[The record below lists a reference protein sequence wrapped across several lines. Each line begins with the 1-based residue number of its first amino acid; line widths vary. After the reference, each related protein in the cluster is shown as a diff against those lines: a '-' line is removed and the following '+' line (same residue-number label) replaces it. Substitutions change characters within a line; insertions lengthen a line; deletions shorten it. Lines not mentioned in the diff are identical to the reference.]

1 MTNDKYRIDNH
12 KLIYHPQRIANW
24 LNGDNIYP
32 IYVEIGPAGQC
43 NCRCVFCSVDYIGYQ
58 NRFLKTGML
67 KERLME
73 LGRLG
78 VKSIMY
84 AGEGEPFL
92 HQDMTNIIIN
102 TKEAGIDAALT
113 TNGILMTPGI
123 PEKILGYTEWIKV
136 SCNAGT
142 PGSYAKIHRTKQE
155 DFNRVINNLA
165 HAVQV
170 RKENGYSCTLGI
182 QMLLLPENAEGVEQL
197 AEIARDIG
205 LDYLVIKPY
214 THHSQN
220 RHKFSVHYE
229 KYVDLEKKLRRFSS
243 DTFSVIFRAQAMRK
257 WDKNERHYEKCLG
270 LSFWC
275 HIDAGGNVWG
285 CGAHLEDERFLYGNI
300 NEQSFQDIWE
310 GQKRKKAMAR
320 FEQEFDISACRLNC
334 RMDKINQYLWE
345 IKNPIEHVNF
355 I

>member
-1 MTNDKYRIDNH
+1 MAGDIYRIDNH
-12 KLIYHPQRIANW
+12 KLIYHPQRIAAW

-32 IYVEIGPAGQC
+32 IYIEIGPAGQC

-58 NRFLKTGML
+58 NRFLKTDLL
-67 KERLME
+67 KNLLTE
-73 LGRLG
+73 LGGLG

-92 HQDMTNIIIN
+92 HRDMAEIIVHS
-102 TKEAGIDAALT
+102 KAAGLDAALT

-123 PEKILGYTEWIKV
+123 PEKILNSTEWIKV

-142 PGSYAKIHRTKQE
+142 PETYADIHRTKPAHFKQ
-155 DFNRVINNLA
+155 VIENLT

-170 RKENGYSCTLGI
+170 KKENGYSCTLGI
-182 QMLLLPENAEGVEQL
+182 QMLLLPENAESVEQL
-197 AEIARDIG
+197 AETARDIG

-214 THHSQN
+214 TRHSKN
-220 RHKFSVHYE
+220 RHEFSIYYE
-229 KYVDLEKKLRRFSS
+229 EFADLEKKLQHFSA
-243 DTFSVIFRAQAMRK
+243 DTFNVIFRARAMQN
-257 WDKNERHYEKCLG
+257 WDDKERHYRKCLA
-270 LSFWC
+270 LPFWC

-300 NEQSFQDIWE
+300 NQQSFQDIWT
-310 GQKRKKAMAR
+310 GGKRRKAMEL
-320 FEQEFDISACRLNC
+320 FEQDFDISNCRLNC
-334 RMDKINQYLWE
+334 RMDRINQYLWE
-345 IKNPIEHVNF
+345 IKNPIAHVNF

>member
-1 MTNDKYRIDNH
+1 MANDKYRIDNH
-12 KLIYHPQRIANW
+12 KLIYHPQRVAAW

-73 LGRLG
+73 LGSLG

-92 HQDMTNIIIN
+92 HRDMTKIIIN
-102 TKEAGIDAALT
+102 TKEAGLDAALT
-113 TNGILMTPGI
+113 TNGILMKPGI

-142 PGSYAKIHRTKQE
+142 PESYARIHRTKQE
-155 DFNRVINNLA
+155 NFNRVISNLA

-197 AEIARDIG
+197 AETAQDIG

-229 KYVDLEKKLRRFSS
+229 KYVDLEKKLRRFST

-257 WDKNERHYEKCLG
+257 WDKKERHYKKCLA
-270 LSFWC
+270 LPFWC

-300 NEQSFQDIWE
+300 NEQGFQDIWE
-310 GQKRKKAMAR
+310 GQKRKKAMER
-320 FEQEFDISACRLNC
+320 FEQDFDISACRLNC

>member
-1 MTNDKYRIDNH
+1 MVNDKYRIDNH
-12 KLIYHPQRIANW
+12 KLIYHPQRVAAW

-32 IYVEIGPAGQC
+32 IYVEIGPAGVC
-43 NCRCVFCSVDYIGYQ
+43 NCRCIFCSVDYIGYQ

-92 HQDMTNIIIN
+92 HRDMTKIIIN

-113 TNGILMTPGI
+113 TNGILMTSGI
-123 PEKILGYTEWIKV
+123 SEKILGYTEWIKV

-142 PGSYAKIHRTKQE
+142 PESYAKIHRTKQE
-155 DFNRVINNLA
+155 NFNRVISNLA

-182 QMLLLPENAEGVEQL
+182 QMLLLPENAKGVEQL
-197 AEIARDIG
+197 AKTARDIG

-214 THHSQN
+214 THHSRN
-220 RHKFSVHYE
+220 RHELSVQYD
-229 KYVDLEKKLRRFSS
+229 KYADLEKKLRSYS
-243 DTFSVIFRAQAMRK
+243 TDTFSVIFRAQAMRK
-257 WDKNERHYEKCLG
+257 WDKKERYYKKCLA
-270 LSFWC
+270 LPFWC

-300 NEQSFQDIWE
+300 NEQGFQDIWE

-320 FEQEFDISACRLNC
+320 FEQDFDISACRLNC